1 MLKLLRRATFALG
14 ENLFITFSALQTKA
28 EIIVWETI
36 SSELFVRVIGSYS
49 AYSNTY
55 TQGPPSALGRKEK

>member
-1 MLKLLRRATFALG
+1 MPKLLRRATFEPG

-36 SSELFVRVIGSYS
+36 SELFVRVIGSYS

-55 TQGPPSALGRKEK
+55 T

>member
-1 MLKLLRRATFALG
+1 MLKLLRRATFVPG

-36 SSELFVRVIGSYS
+36 SELFVRVIGSYS